1 MKDKNNEIIGLNK
14 FIEKSLY
21 NKNDGFY
28 MSKNPFG
35 KQGDFITSP
44 NISIFFS
51 EMLSI
56 WILSIW
62 EKLKKPKKINIIDLG
77 GGNGEMSYNIL
88 QTLDNF
94 PKFKNFFNSINIIYY
109 R

>member
-51 EMLSI
+51 EML
-56 WILSIW
+56 
-62 EKLKKPKKINIIDLG
+62 
-77 GGNGEMSYNIL
+77 
-88 QTLDNF
+88 
-94 PKFKNFFNSINIIYY
+94 
-109 R
+109 